1 MNYYEELRLSFH
13 HVASQVKNLG
23 EAAPGAGA
31 PQQSCSF
38 SETAVENL

>member
-1 MNYYEELRLSFH
+1 MNYYQELRLSF

-31 PQQSCSF
+31 PQETCSF
-38 SETAVENL
+38 SEPAVENL